1 MIKWRVKLGYPP
13 LFFIYHYYMFVSKT
27 EPSFDKYDEPRLH
40 IERLYRTRL
49 AIFDLPLPT
58 LIRLENGRVKTIG
71 DLCSCTRRQIRSIK
85 GIGAT
90 SYSAIMQ
97 LLYRLGLEPRRA
109 KRRKANR

>member
-1 MIKWRVKLGYPP
+1 
-13 LFFIYHYYMFVSKT
+13 MFVPKQK
-27 EPSFDKYDEPRLH
+27 PSFDKYDEPRLH

-49 AIFDLPLPT
+49 AIFDLPLQT
-58 LIRLENGRVKTIG
+58 LIRLEGGGVKTIG
-71 DLCSCTRRQIRSIK
+71 DLCSCTRKQIRGIK

>member
-1 MIKWRVKLGYPP
+1 MADKIGISATL
-13 LFFIYHYYMFVSKT
+13 FIYHYYMFVSKT

-40 IERLYRTRL
+40 IERLYRTHL
-49 AIFDLPLPT
+49 AIFDLPVPI
-58 LIRLENGRVKTIG
+58 LIRLENGRVKTVG
-71 DLCSCTRRQIRSIK
+71 DLCSCTRKQIRSIK

>member
-1 MIKWRVKLGYPP
+1 MADKIGISATI
-13 LFFIYHYYMFVSKT
+13 FIYHYYMFVSKT